1 MDIKKFAAAATAL
14 VLAFCMSVG
23 ECMAAVD
30 KAGSGREPATEQY
43 DTRADATV
51 TSDEGDASTDQAGGQ
66 EQEEK
71 MTAPDKVAKPSVKV
85 SGFEKVTV
93 RWKKAEE
100 VDGYEVVR
108 GTSASAVTPVTS
120 VKGNCTEKAF
130 TAKMGKTYHYRVRAF
145 IENAS
150 GDRLYGDWSDVRTF
164 SMSESYT
171 PTVKRLSKD
180 GTWLDLRKL
189 AGQKLYGYDIFQGAC
204 TDGKYG
210 YYVLYNKKKE
220 KCRIAKMRLSD
231 NKVVKVS
238 RVLEIH
244 HGNDITYNRHTG
256 KLLAVHLSGSDPYRI
271 AVIDPSTLKLERN
284 RTVKL
289 PKKLPGASSAT
300 LKKQKG
306 VNGIAYDPDRKQ
318 YVLRVRVY
326 GDFIITDKNLKPLR
340 YVKPSVKKIKPR
352 LYQGLEVI
360 NGYIGSVEASSDT
373 GTYDRYN
380 ILNLYRW
387 NGSYVGRINIKKGNE
402 LENIFFANG
411 RGYAGFYHEYYVKGK
426 LKRNNYIYVFDI

>member
-14 VLAFCMSVG
+14 VLAFCMSAG

-130 TAKMGKTYHYRVRAF
+130 TAKMEKTYHYRVRAF

-189 AGQKLYGYDIFQGAC
+189 QG
-204 TDGKYG
+204 
-210 YYVLYNKKKE
+210 
-220 KCRIAKMRLSD
+220 
-231 NKVVKVS
+231 
-238 RVLEIH
+238 
-244 HGNDITYNRHTG
+244 
-256 KLLAVHLSGSDPYRI
+256 
-271 AVIDPSTLKLERN
+271 RN
-284 RTVKL
+284 
-289 PKKLPGASSAT
+289 S
-300 LKKQKG
+300 
-306 VNGIAYDPDRKQ
+306 
-318 YVLRVRVY
+318 
-326 GDFIITDKNLKPLR
+326 
-340 YVKPSVKKIKPR
+340 
-352 LYQGLEVI
+352 
-360 NGYIGSVEASSDT
+360 T
-373 GTYDRYN
+373 GTTYSRGHAPTGNTAIMYFTTRKRKN
-380 ILNLYRW
+380 A
-387 NGSYVGRINIKKGNE
+387 GSQR
-402 LENIFFANG
+402 
-411 RGYAGFYHEYYVKGK
+411 
-426 LKRNNYIYVFDI
+426 